1 MTILLEFA
9 LVVLLIPITF
19 IQVALMFYHVFNIT
33 TNQDKIL
40 KMLIIVNLIQIMLVT
55 MFVKSVKQ
63 DTTLNRIMR
72 TTKFVYKTIISMY
85 FLTMPTKLP
94 KKFLMNI
101 FLLITQSLFWLML
114 QFMTSKEKNR
124 WFAMQDH
131 TFIRVI
137 VV

>member
-9 LVVLLIPITF
+9 LVVLLIHIIF
-19 IQVALMFYHVFNIT
+19 IQVALMFCHVFNIT
-33 TNQDKIL
+33 TNQEKQL
-40 KMLIIVNLIQIMLVT
+40 KMLTIVNFIQIMLVT
-55 MFVKSVKQ
+55 MFVKSVKW
-63 DTTLNRIMR
+63 DTTLNQIMR
-72 TTKFVYKTIISMY
+72 TIKFVCKTIISMY

-101 FLLITQSLFWLML
+101 FQLIIQSLFWLML
-114 QFMTSKEKNR
+114 QFTTSKEKSR